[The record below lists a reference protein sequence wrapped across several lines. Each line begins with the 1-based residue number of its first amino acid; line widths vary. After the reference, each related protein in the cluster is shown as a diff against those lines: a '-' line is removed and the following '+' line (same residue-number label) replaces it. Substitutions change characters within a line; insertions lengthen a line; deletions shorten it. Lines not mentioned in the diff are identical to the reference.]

1 MQADVQTIAAT
12 AANGRAG
19 RGGSPGQGHGKV
31 FALVVAPAERWG
43 YKETQACSSSWASGL
58 TP

>member
-19 RGGSPGQGHGKV
+19 RDGVGSPGQGHGKV

-43 YKETQACSSSWASGL
+43 
-58 TP
+58 